1 MSHSVTRILHI
12 ITRLDVGGSSENTI
26 LSVTRMPPEEFACG
40 LVSGRTIEPSPGI
53 ARCLAERNI
62 QWAVVPALRREIH
75 PLRDLC
81 ALKALRRQVREE
93 RPKIVHT
100 HSSKAGFLGRLAARL
115 EHVPHIVHT
124 PHGHVFGGYFSP
136 AATRVFIGL
145 ERLAARWTDRIVTL
159 TDAEA
164 AQHLALGIG
173 RPGQFITIASGVDL
187 GNIASAAPV
196 RLAPHGP
203 VIGTVGRLTSI
214 KGHQHLIDAVPEI
227 LRRCP
232 AAHIVL
238 VGDGELRQALAERTR
253 RLGVD
258 SRVIFTGYRE
268 DIPALI
274 AGMDVFVL
282 PSLNEGM
289 GRVLV
294 MAMALGKPIVAAS
307 VGGVPELL
315 AKGEAGILVPP
326 ADPRALADA
335 ICTLL
340 ADPVRAKTLGAA
352 GRRRAPA
359 YSADAMV
366 QALARLYREVLAE
379 KAGIR
384 SLGLTERCD
393 TTDPLDHS

>member
-1 MSHSVTRILHI
+1 
-12 ITRLDVGGSSENTI
+12 
-26 LSVTRMPPEEFACG
+26 
-40 LVSGRTIEPSPGI
+40 
-53 ARCLAERNI
+53 
-62 QWAVVPALRREIH
+62 VVPALRREIH

-81 ALKALRRQVREE
+81 ALKALRRQIREG

-100 HSSKAGFLGRLAARL
+100 HTSKAGFLGRLAARL
-115 EHVPHIVHT
+115 EPTSATSST
-124 PHGHVFGGYFSP
+124 PPTAMSS
-136 AATRVFIGL
+136 AATSPPQPPRIFILL

-159 TDAEA
+159 TGRRGGA
-164 AQHLALGIG
+164 APGAGHRPAGAVHHDRQRCRRG
-173 RPGQFITIASGVDL
+173 RHRLHS
-187 GNIASAAPV
+187 PV

-203 VIGTVGRLTSI
+203 VIGTVGRLAPI

-232 AAHIVL
+232 AAHVVL
-238 VGDGELRQALAERTR
+238 VGDGELRQALTERNAPPGR
-253 RLGVD
+253 GQLRYLHRLPG
-258 SRVIFTGYRE
+258 
-268 DIPALI
+268 DISALI

-294 MAMALGKPIVAAS
+294 MAMALGKRSSPTR

-315 AKGEAGILVPP
+315 ANGEAGLLVPP

-352 GRRRAPA
+352 GLRRAPA

-366 QALARLYREVLAE
+366 RALARLYREVLAE
-379 KAGIR
+379 T
-384 SLGLTERCD
+384 GLN
-393 TTDPLDHS
+393 S

>member
-1 MSHSVTRILHI
+1 LIRLLHI

-26 LSVTRMPPEEFACG
+26 LSVTRMPSEEFVCG
-40 LVSGRTIEPSPGI
+40 LVSGRTTEPPPGI

-62 QWAVVPALRREIH
+62 QWAVVPAMRREIH

-81 ALKALRRQVREE
+81 ALSALRRLIREG
-93 RPKIVHT
+93 RPEIVHT
-100 HSSKAGFLGRLAARL
+100 HTSKAGFLGRLAARL
-115 EHVPHIVHT
+115 EHAPHIIHT

-136 AATRVFIGL
+136 VASRLFIGL

-173 RPGQFITIASGVDL
+173 RRAQFVTIPSGVDL
-187 GNIASAAPV
+187 DNIASATPF
-196 RLAPHGP
+196 RLAPHCP

-214 KGHQHLIDAVPEI
+214 KGHQYLIDAVPEI

-232 AAHIVL
+232 AAHVAL
-238 VGDGELRQALAERTR
+238 VGDGELRQALTERTR

-258 SRVIFTGYRE
+258 GRVIFTGYRE

-294 MAMALGKPIVAAS
+294 MAMALGKPIVAS
-307 VGGVPELL
+307 RVGGVPELL
-315 AKGEAGILVPP
+315 GQGEAGLLVPP

-340 ADPVRAKTLGAA
+340 ADPVRAKTLGAG
-352 GRRRAPA
+352 GRRRAPLF
-359 YSADAMV
+359 STRVMIES
-366 QALARLYREVLAE
+366 LEKLYREVLAE
-379 KAGIR
+379 KAGVR
-384 SLGLTERCD
+384 SFGLTGHRD
-393 TTDPLDHS
+393 TADPLDHS

>member
-1 MSHSVTRILHI
+1 
-12 ITRLDVGGSSENTI
+12 
-26 LSVTRMPPEEFACG
+26 MPPEEFACG

-53 ARCLAERNI
+53 ARFLAERNI

-81 ALKALRRQVREE
+81 ALRALRRLIREE
-93 RPKIVHT
+93 RPDIVHT
-100 HSSKAGFLGRLAARL
+100 HTSKAGFLGRLAARL
-115 EHVPHIVHT
+115 EHVPHIVYT

-187 GNIASAAPV
+187 DDIASAVPV

-227 LRRCP
+227 LRRYP
-232 AAHIVL
+232 AAHVVL
-238 VGDGELRQALAERTR
+238 VGDGELRQALTERTR

-258 SRVIFTGYRE
+258 GRVIFTGYRE

-294 MAMALGKPIVAAS
+294 MAMALGKPIVATH

-315 AKGEAGILVPP
+315 GEGEAGLLVPP
-326 ADPRALADA
+326 SNPRALADA
-335 ICTLL
+335 IGMLL
-340 ADPVRAKTLGAA
+340 ADPVRAKALAEA
-352 GRRRAPA
+352 GRLRVPR
-359 YSADAMV
+359 YSAQGMV
-366 QALARLYREVLAE
+366 DSLARLYRELMASV
-379 KAGIR
+379 GN
-384 SLGLTERCD
+384 
-393 TTDPLDHS
+393 

>member
-1 MSHSVTRILHI
+1 MIRILHI

-26 LSVTRMPPEEFACG
+26 LSVTRMPSEEFACG
-40 LVSGRTIEPSPGI
+40 LVSGRTTEPPPGI
-53 ARCLAERNI
+53 TRSLAERNI

-81 ALKALRRQVREE
+81 ALKALRRQIREG
-93 RPKIVHT
+93 RPEIIHT
-100 HSSKAGFLGRLAARL
+100 HTSKAGFLGRLAARL
-115 EHVPHIVHT
+115 EYVPHIIHT

-136 AATRVFIGL
+136 AASRLFIGL

-173 RPGQFITIASGVDL
+173 RPEQFITIASGVDL
-187 GNIASAAPV
+187 DDIASAAPV
-196 RLAPHGP
+196 RLTPHGP

-232 AAHIVL
+232 AAHVAL
-238 VGDGELRQALAERTR
+238 VGDGELRQALTERAR
-253 RLGVD
+253 RLDVN

-294 MAMALGKPIVAAS
+294 MAMALGKPIVAS
-307 VGGVPELL
+307 RVGGVPELL
-315 AKGEAGILVPP
+315 GQGEAGLLVPP

-340 ADPVRAKTLGAA
+340 ADPVRAKTLGEV
-352 GRRRAPA
+352 GRPRAPA

-366 QALARLYREVLAE
+366 QALARLYREVLSDGQ
-379 KAGIR
+379 KA
-384 SLGLTERCD
+384 
-393 TTDPLDHS
+393 